1 MPPEKHALLSASSAS
16 RWLVCTAA
24 PRFEEGLPESTS
36 SYAEEGR
43 LAHAI
48 GELKVLKKFTTAIT
62 PRTYI
67 TGKVPANTTFEEWKS
82 NFVAPPPPLPTPL
95 GSGTIQG
102 TDAGQVFSAHV
113 RNQNGMTQAYG
124 DVLEQRFSGGSDE
137 AKEAFAK
144 FVGADSVADAA
155 YSGTPH
161 FDRSTGKVYLDFSK
175 DAINPRGA
183 GTTFFHEHG
192 HYIDFMSAKGAG
204 YTSTKGADF
213 GILLRSDF
221 DNYIKAV
228 MQANKIKTKTDA
240 YAFVSQEL
248 RGHIT
253 HSVSDLCGGLS
264 KNRCSGSY
272 GHRLPY
278 WRNPGAVEKEAFAH
292 MFEAQFDPDK
302 YALMQKYFP
311 TALAEFERL
320 LAEVI
325 K

>member
-1 MPPEKHALLSASSAS
+1 MP
-16 RWLVCTAA
+16 
-24 PRFEEGLPESTS
+24 G
-36 SYAEEGR
+36 
-43 LAHAI
+43 
-48 GELKVLKKFTTAIT
+48 KF
-62 PRTYI
+62 
-67 TGKVPANTTFEEWKS
+67 S
-82 NFVAPPPPLPTPL
+82 QLM
-95 GSGTIQG
+95 
-102 TDAGQVFSAHV
+102 

-264 KNRCSGSY
+264 KTGAQVATAIGSHI
-272 GHRLPY
+272 GEIPALLRKRPLPTCLRL
-278 WRNPGAVEKEAFAH
+278 NLTQTN
-292 MFEAQFDPDK
+292 M
-302 YALMQKYFP
+302 L
-311 TALAEFERL
+311 
-320 LAEVI
+320 
-325 K
+325 